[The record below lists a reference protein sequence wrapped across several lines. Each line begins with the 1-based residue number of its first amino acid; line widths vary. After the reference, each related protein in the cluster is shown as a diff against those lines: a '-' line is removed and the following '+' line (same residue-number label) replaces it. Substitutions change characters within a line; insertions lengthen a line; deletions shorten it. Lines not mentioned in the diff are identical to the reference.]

1 MPDFLFRPAPTHSL
15 GYLRV
20 FAFTVPEA
28 DRAPWADGQGRGL
41 LQIGQTAG
49 DIGAR
54 IKEKVGRFA
63 PGYTVLFEEPAA
75 QGGRLV
81 ADIDLRKRLVEKM
94 GRKQRS
100 SGWIEA
106 SREDVLEAFEA
117 LAMRVTPVTFEEVE
131 EGCIIEG
138 DFDIL

>member
-1 MPDFLFRPAPTHSL
+1 MSDFLFRTAPTNCL

-20 FAFTVPEA
+20 FAFTVPDA

-49 DIGAR
+49 DIGVR

-63 PGYTVLFEEPAA
+63 PGYTVLLEEPAA

-81 ADIDLRKRLVEKM
+81 TDIDLRKMLTDRM
-94 GRKQRS
+94 GRRLRS

-117 LAMRVTPVTFEEVE
+117 LAMRVRPVTVAEVE
-131 EGCIIEG
+131 QGQIIEG